1 MSASNEKKTGQ
12 ARSNITSWSNPRTAR
27 EAEKMKEERR
37 SNILYATIGVVFLLV
52 AISVFVWKSNV
63 IQKHATA
70 VTIHGENYTA
80 AEVNYYFNSVYQ
92 NFVNS
97 NYQYLSYLGLST
109 STPCGISPTAV
120 TGKPG
125 LIISSIRRSAR
136 CPAWPR

>member
-1 MSASNEKKTGQ
+1 ME
-12 ARSNITSWSNPRTAR
+12 
-27 EAEKMKEERR
+27 
-37 SNILYATIGVVFLLV
+37 V
-52 AISVFVWKSNV
+52 NV